1 MVGTSAAEPTAPV
14 TAEPGTSDC
23 RTNAA
28 PTMHHVGQQP
38 GDCGAH
44 GAQEPAGRNQSVAAR
59 SLRHCRSLR
68 SAANE
73 ADVQQQPEQSQYGSV
88 RDHIAQRAQQP
99 AQHAQRDAD
108 SLNAQQV
115 EACVASSRR
124 LEQPTASTG
133 TSRPVP
139 LLHIGGL
146 PLPTAYL
153 LLSSAQSRAA
163 VAPI

>member
-1 MVGTSAAEPTAPV
+1 MIGTSAAEPTAPV

-28 PTMHHVGQQP
+28 HTMHHVGQQP

-146 PLPTAYL
+146 PLPTPSLFCSPQLSQEKL
-153 LLSSAQSRAA
+153 LH
-163 VAPI
+163 